1 MKEDNK
7 KNKISTKLTWLIGL
21 ISGVL
26 LAFLIIFAVF
36 SYRGVKL
43 IGNDSYQYYQGLNK
57 RYGKFYMLEK
67 IIDKKALEKVDKQDL
82 DQEIIPYLMEP
93 LDDDYA
99 NYFTKKEYEEFER
112 RYLESYAGIG
122 VLIKEEEGKLYIVD
136 IIKESPAEKAGIPI
150 GSIIKKVDGKEA
162 SGIDE
167 TSERIRGKIGT
178 KVKLECEHKGKIKKY
193 TLKRDNIDD
202 SGVESRIYDEDE
214 KIGYIKLS
222 GFKEGTAKA
231 FKKDIEKL
239 KKDGC
244 KKLIIDLR
252 GNTGGIMQEGIDC
265 ADILLPKSKII
276 EVKERDGKKKVY
288 SSDEKNIGIECV
300 LAVDEYTA
308 SASEIFAYAI
318 KDNGRAKLVGSKT
331 FGKGVIQGIYDL
343 GDGSKVKLTIAE
355 YFSPKG
361 TKINGIGIEPDVKC
375 DKDGDDCL
383 NKCREVLL
391 GS

>member
-7 KNKISTKLTWLIGL
+7 KNKIRSKLTWLIGL

-67 IIDKKALEKVDKQDL
+67 IIDKKALKKVDKQDL
-82 DQEIIPYLMEP
+82 DKELIPYLMEP

>member
-7 KNKISTKLTWLIGL
+7 KNKIRSKLTWLIGL

-26 LAFLIIFAVF
+26 LAFLINFAVF

-67 IIDKKALEKVDKQDL
+67 IIDKKALKKVDKQDL
-82 DQEIIPYLMEP
+82 DKELIPYLMEP

-276 EVKERDGKKKVY
+276 EVKDRDGKKKVY

-300 LAVDEYTA
+300 IAVDEYTA

>member
-67 IIDKKALEKVDKQDL
+67 IIDKKALKKVDKQDL

-99 NYFTKKEYEEFER
+99 SYFTKKEYEEFER

-136 IIKESPAEKAGIPI
+136 VIKESPAEKAGIPI

-162 SGIDE
+162 SGIDK

-178 KVKLECEHKGKIKKY
+178 KVKLTCEYNGKIKKY

-202 SGVESRIYDEDE
+202 SGVESRIYDEAD

-375 DKDGDDCL
+375 DKAGDECL

>member
-7 KNKISTKLTWLIGL
+7 KNKIRSKLTWLIGL

-43 IGNDSYQYYQGLNK
+43 IGNDSYQYYHGLNK

-67 IIDKKALEKVDKQDL
+67 IIDKKALKKVDKQDL
-82 DQEIIPYLMEP
+82 DKEFIPYLMEP

>member
-7 KNKISTKLTWLIGL
+7 KNKIRSKLTWLIGL

-67 IIDKKALEKVDKQDL
+67 IIDKKALKKVDKQDL
-82 DQEIIPYLMEP
+82 DKELIPYLMEP

-276 EVKERDGKKKVY
+276 EVKDRDGKKKVY

-300 LAVDEYTA
+300 IAVDEYTA